1 MRRKSKC
8 EALAGDGRDIT
19 AVIFRSCE
27 LMTGER
33 STPVRRRVPEAPRSG
48 AHGLAEALTDDDL
61 DNDVVA
67 GELLGAYAFFNK
79 ICEILRDLRRLIAVI
94 LHRANAFAHLLPQD
108 AVNERRV
115 ELLRSHQRVCK
126 SS

>member
-1 MRRKSKC
+1 
-8 EALAGDGRDIT
+8 
-19 AVIFRSCE
+19 
-27 LMTGER
+27 
-33 STPVRRRVPEAPRSG
+33 
-48 AHGLAEALTDDDL
+48 LAEALTDDDL